1 MARYDLGFRTL
12 DGTNAVAAAEIRS
25 TSSDKPR
32 LLELGMLQVAA
43 AASALNIG
51 LGVPAALG
59 VGPISPTKM
68 LAEEI
73 ADPAASVLIATQW
86 ATKPIIPTAFY
97 RRVGAAAG
105 IGNGIILGFPRGLS
119 IAVSSSL
126 VIWNLLA
133 NNLLDCHVT
142 IGE

>member
-1 MARYDLGFRTL
+1 VARYDLGFRTL
-12 DGTNAVAAAEIRS
+12 DGTVSLPAAEIRS

-32 LLELGMLQVAA
+32 LLELGMFQASA

-51 LGVPAALG
+51 IGVPAALG
-59 VGPISPTKM
+59 IGPISPVKM
-68 LAEEI
+68 LAEEYV
-73 ADPAASVLIATQW
+73 DPASAVQIATQW
-86 ATKPIIPTAFY
+86 TTKPTVPTTFY

-105 IGNGIILGFPRGLS
+105 VGNGLMLAFPRGLT

-126 VIWNLLA
+126 VLWNILA
-133 NNLLDCHVT
+133 NNLLDVHAT

>member
-12 DGTNAVAAAEIRS
+12 DGTVAAPAAEIRS

-32 LLELGMLQVAA
+32 ILEITMLQTAA

-51 LGVPAALG
+51 IGRPAALG
-59 VGPISPTKM
+59 VGPISPVKM
-68 LAEEI
+68 LPEEV

-86 ATKPIIPTAFY
+86 GTKPTIPTAFY
-97 RRVGAAAG
+97 RRIGAATG
-105 IGNGIILGFPRGLS
+105 VGNGLIVAFPRGLT
-119 IAVSSSL
+119 IAVSSSIVL
-126 VIWNLLA
+126 WNILA
-133 NNLLDCHVT
+133 NSLMDVSVS

>member
-12 DGTNAVAAAEIRS
+12 DGTVSAPAAEIRS

-32 LLELGMLQVAA
+32 LLELGMFQVAA
-43 AASALNIG
+43 AASAMIIG

-59 VGPISPTKM
+59 VGPISATKM
-68 LAEEI
+68 LPEET
-73 ADPAASVLIATQW
+73 ADPAAAVLIATQW
-86 ATKPIIPTAFY
+86 ATKPTSPTYFY
-97 RRVGAAAG
+97 RRINAAAG
-105 IGNGIILGFPRGLS
+105 IGNGMITGFPRGLS

-126 VIWNLLA
+126 VLWNILA
-133 NNLLDCHVT
+133 NSLLDCHVT

>member
-12 DGTNAVAAAEIRS
+12 DGTVSLPAAEIRS

-32 LLELGMLQVAA
+32 LLELGMLQAAA

-51 LGVPAALG
+51 IGVPAALG
-59 VGPISPTKM
+59 IGPISVTKM
-68 LAEEI
+68 LAEET
-73 ADPAASVLIATQW
+73 ADPNAPCVIATQW
-86 ATKPIIPTAFY
+86 TTKPTIPNAFY
-97 RRVGAAAG
+97 RRVGAATG
-105 IGNGIILGFPRGLS
+105 IGNGIILGFPRGLT

-126 VIWNLLA
+126 VLWNILA
-133 NNLLDCHVT
+133 NSLLDCHVT

>member
-12 DGTNAVAAAEIRS
+12 DGTVSLPAAEIRS

-32 LLELGMLQVAA
+32 ILELGMFQVAA

-59 VGPISPTKM
+59 IGPISPTKM
-68 LAEEI
+68 LAEEG
-73 ADPAASVLIATQW
+73 ADPAAAVLIATQW
-86 ATKPIIPTAFY
+86 TTKPTVPTAFY
-97 RRVGAAAG
+97 RRWAAVTG
-105 IGNGIILGFPRGLS
+105 VGNGLVVGFPRGLS
-119 IAVSSSL
+119 IAVSSSVVL
-126 VIWNLLA
+126 WNILA

>member
-12 DGTNAVAAAEIRS
+12 DGTVAFPAAEIRS

-32 LLELGMLQVAA
+32 ILEIGMFQVAA

-51 LGVPAALG
+51 IGVPAALG

-68 LAEEI
+68 LPEEV
-73 ADPAASVLIATQW
+73 ADPAAAVLIATQW
-86 ATKPIIPTAFY
+86 ATKPTIPNAFY
-97 RRVGAAAG
+97 RRVGAATG
-105 IGNGIILGFPRGLS
+105 IGNGLIVAFPRGLS
-119 IAVSSSL
+119 IAVSSSVVL
-126 VIWNLLA
+126 WNILA
-133 NNLLDCHVT
+133 NSLLDAYVS

>member
-1 MARYDLGFRTL
+1 MARYDLAFRTL
-12 DGTNAVAAAEIRS
+12 DGTVAKPAAEIRS

-32 LLELGMLQVAA
+32 LLELGMFQVAA

-68 LAEEI
+68 LAEEM
-73 ADPAASVLIATQW
+73 ADPTAAVQIATQW
-86 ATKPIIPTAFY
+86 ATAPTIPTQFY
-97 RRVGAAAG
+97 RRAGAATG
-105 IGNGIILGFPRGLS
+105 IGNGILLAFPRGLS

-126 VIWNLLA
+126 VLWNILA
-133 NNLLDCHVT
+133 NSLLDVYVT